1 MLIEALFTIVKTW
14 NQSNCS
20 LTDEWINKI
29 RHIDTMVYNSTINKN
44 EIMPSAAT
52 WVDLEII
59 ILKGVSQKDKYAITY
74 MWNLKKSDTIDLF
87 TKQKQTHRHRE
98 QT

>member
-1 MLIEALFTIVKTW
+1 MEP
-14 NQSNCS
+14 
-20 LTDEWINKI
+20 
-29 RHIDTMVYNSTINKN
+29 YSTINKN

-74 MWNLKKSDTIDLF
+74 MWTLKKSDTNDLF

>member
-1 MLIEALFTIVKTW
+1 
-14 NQSNCS
+14 
-20 LTDEWINKI
+20 
-29 RHIDTMVYNSTINKN
+29 
-44 EIMPSAAT
+44 MPSAAT

-74 MWNLKKSDTIDLF
+74 MWNLKKSDTNDLF